1 MASPSYAGKGILV
14 SDKKNRLKEILLEKA
29 VKFGDFTLASG
40 QKSTYY
46 INGKLA
52 TLDSE
57 GLNLTAEIML
67 DMLENTDIDA
77 VGGPTL
83 GADPM
88 IGAVIALA
96 HNRGR
101 KLTGFIVRKETKDHG
116 TKSLVEGPVAEGM
129 KAVIIEDVATTGGSA
144 TKAIEAARAAGCE
157 IVKVMVIVDRDQ
169 GAREHFQKL
178 NIPYEAIFSKEEL
191 GL

>member
-1 MASPSYAGKGILV
+1 MSLSYIRKGISV
-14 SDKKNRLKEILLEKA
+14 KDKKSRLKEILLEKA

-57 GLNLTAEIML
+57 GLNLMAEIML
-67 DMLENTDIDA
+67 DMLEDIDIDA

-101 KLTGFIVRKETKDHG
+101 KLTGFIVRKESKDHG
-116 TKSLVEGPVAEGM
+116 TKSLLEGPIAKGM

-178 NIPYEAIFSKEEL
+178 NITYEAIFSKGEL

>member
-1 MASPSYAGKGILV
+1 MSE
-14 SDKKNRLKEILLEKA
+14 KKTRLKEILLEKA

-40 QKSTYY
+40 KKSTYY

-67 DMLENTDIDA
+67 DMIADTDCQA

-88 IGAVIALA
+88 IGAIIALA
-96 HNRGR
+96 HARGR
-101 KLTGFIVRKETKDHG
+101 LLTGFIVRKEAKDHG
-116 TKSLVEGPVAEGM
+116 TGSRIEGPLETGM
-129 KAVIIEDVATTGGSA
+129 KAIIVEDVATTGGSA
-144 TKAIEAARAAGCE
+144 MKAIEAARAAGCE
-157 IVKVMVIVDRDQ
+157 IIKVMVIVDRDE
-169 GAREHFQKL
+169 GAQEFFAEKS
-178 NIPYEAIFSKEEL
+178 IPYDFIFSKEEL

>member
-1 MASPSYAGKGILV
+1 MGKEILV
-14 SDKKNRLKEILLEKA
+14 NDKKNRLKEILLEKA
-29 VKFGDFTLASG
+29 IKFGDFTLASG
-40 QKSTYY
+40 QKSSYY

-67 DMLENTDIDA
+67 DMLADTDFDA
-77 VGGPTL
+77 IGGPTL

-96 HNRGR
+96 HTRGR
-101 KLTGFIVRKETKDHG
+101 RLTGFIVRKESKGHG
-116 TKSLVEGPVAEGM
+116 TKSLVEGPIAKGM
-129 KAVIIEDVATTGGSA
+129 KAVIVEDVATTGGSA
-144 TKAIEAARAAGCE
+144 TKAIEAARAQGCE

-169 GAREHFQKL
+169 GAIEHFQKL
-178 NIPYEAIFSKEEL
+178 NIPYEAIFSKEEM

>member
-1 MASPSYAGKGILV
+1 MK
-14 SDKKNRLKEILLEKA
+14 DKKSRLKEILLEKA

-57 GLNLTAEIML
+57 GLNLMAEIML
-67 DMLENTDIDA
+67 DMLEEIDIDA

-96 HNRGR
+96 HSRGR
-101 KLTGFIVRKETKDHG
+101 KLTGFIVRKESKDHG
-116 TKSLVEGPVAEGM
+116 TKSLIEGPVAKGM

-144 TKAIEAARAAGCE
+144 IKAIKAAKDAGCE

-169 GAREHFQKL
+169 GAKENFQKL
-178 NIPYEAIFSKEEL
+178 NIQYEAIFSKEEL